1 MLRAKDIQQQFVR
14 EGAKRRLA
22 ELDAER
28 EILLQILG
36 GHDAPSPRRPG
47 ALKRLKKNRK
57 QSPRHWTQ
65 TPEGRTRMSK
75 LMKAKYAS
83 GWKARKNDVA
93 NPTAEQQY
101 TSALPETDQ
110 STH

>member
-1 MLRAKDIQQQFVR
+1 MLRAKDISDRFIR

-28 EILLQILG
+28 EMLMQILNG
-36 GHDAPSPRRPG
+36 TKPIKKAKRR
-47 ALKRLKKNRK
+47 N

-65 TPEGRTRMSK
+65 TPAGRARMSK
-75 LMKAKYAS
+75 LMKDKYAN

-93 NPTAEQQY
+93 NPTAEQQL
-101 TSALPETDQ
+101 TSALPESDQ